1 MIMSNASAED
11 PGVLDSI
18 DARLLGTITGGAEAA
33 GKSWTDELLH
43 FDSINYGVGAATALA
58 IGPLLKH
65 TLWKAA
71 MIGLGR
77 GRGAPPG

>member
-1 MIMSNASAED
+1 
-11 PGVLDSI
+11 
-18 DARLLGTITGGAEAA
+18 
-33 GKSWTDELLH
+33 LH

-65 TLWKAA
+65 TVWKAT